1 MTEAALKTG
10 QGLKAISKLLIKK
23 GTCEVDFFI
32 LKYRLSIA

>member
-23 GTCEVDFFI
+23 GTI
-32 LKYRLSIA
+32 